1 MTTGLAGKP
10 ASHCTSPPPPP
21 VCVSVSAQIFL
32 KSTQHVDFLYYVAV
46 IRTFKKSPCG
56 NNNMH
61 KLNPDTVLL
70 LKQLSEAIKASSH
83 TLADLF
89 PPEDTVSPLVKE
101 CKHK

>member
-1 MTTGLAGKP
+1 MHKLNTNN
-10 ASHCTSPPPPP
+10 
-21 VCVSVSAQIFL
+21 
-32 KSTQHVDFLYYVAV
+32 VAV
-46 IRTFKKSPCG
+46 IRTFKKCPCV

-61 KLNPDTVLL
+61 KLNTDNVAVIRTLKKCVVL
-70 LKQLSEAIKASSH
+70 LKQLSEAIKARPH